1 MPSDDQPKPGE
12 SITLDTLQ
20 HDILIPQIQAF
31 LDATND
37 PQAREVYEAL
47 KRAIESLEVPADLQ
61 LRLGAIVEVALTSGR
76 VRRLFGPAAEL
87 SLNALFLKT
96 PRGREVAQSLAKLNK
111 ALATLK
117 GQSVEQ
123 ITSTQRSPGAYSL
136 TVKTNNCQLVIRFE
150 QSGVRVESLEVDLN
164 R

>member
-1 MPSDDQPKPGE
+1 MASDDQPKPGE

-37 PQAREVYEAL
+37 PQAREVYQAL
-47 KRAIESLEVPADLQ
+47 KAAIESLEVPADLQ

-76 VRRLFGPAAEL
+76 VRRLFGPGAEL

-96 PRGREVAQSLAKLNK
+96 PRGREVASRI
-111 ALATLK
+111 
-117 GQSVEQ
+117 EQ
-123 ITSTQRSPGAYSL
+123 GAS
-136 TVKTNNCQLVIRFE
+136 N
-150 QSGVRVESLEVDLN
+150 S
-164 R
+164 